1 LVWQGTE
8 LAGQRGRVQS
18 SGHEPLDAVLPGG
31 GWPVGSLVELLQ
43 PQAGQGEW
51 RLLSPAL
58 ASLTQTGRVVLID
71 PPYEPFGP
79 ALAEAGLDVA
89 RLLRVR
95 TAVPAEAVWAAGQVL
110 ACADVVAL
118 VAWLPRVRVPQLRRL
133 QLLAQTHGV
142 LLWVVR
148 PVSAAQASSP
158 AALRLQLQ
166 WASSGVVPGRSVLQ
180 VQVLKRK
187 GPSLA
192 QPVELAP
199 LSPRLAAL
207 LHRAQPS
214 VVGVD
219 GVVAHARSVPGW
231 LPASA
236 AVGWQVPRAERPT
249 SGLGLAQ
256 GARLGLV
263 QEAMKREV
271 QGALAG
277 LSQTRAA

>member
-1 LVWQGTE
+1 
-8 LAGQRGRVQS
+8 
-18 SGHEPLDAVLPGG
+18 
-31 GWPVGSLVELLQ
+31 LVELLQ
-43 PQAGQGEW
+43 TQAGQGEW

-58 ASLTQTGRVVLID
+58 ASLTHAGRVVLID

-95 TAVPAEAVWAAGQVL
+95 TAAPAEAVWAAGQVL

-118 VAWLPRVRVPQLRRL
+118 VAWLPRVRVPELRRL
-133 QLLAQTHGV
+133 QLVAQTHGV
-142 LLWVVR
+142 LLWVLR

-166 WASSGVVPGRSVLQ
+166 WALSGAVQGCPVLQ

-187 GPSLA
+187 GSRLT

-207 LHRAQPS
+207 LHSAQS
-214 VVGVD
+214 LAGRVD
-219 GVVAHARSVPGW
+219 GGVGAAHTRSLPGW

-236 AVGWQVPRAERPT
+236 AVGWQVSRVEQPM
-249 SGLGLAQ
+249 SGLALAHGVTQ
-256 GARLGLV
+256 RIE
-263 QEAMKREV
+263 QEEV

-277 LSQTRAA
+277 LPQIRAA